1 MAFNGAGTFVI
12 DTSGQPV
19 VTGTTISSTVFNAL
33 TADIATGLSTVVC
46 KDGQTTPTA
55 NLPMGN
61 YKHTGASNATTAG
74 QYLVYGQNITG
85 ASANFT
91 GSANIT
97 GSANVSG
104 SASITGN
111 VTGGNLTTAG
121 VVTATGNL
129 SGSNLTLTSGFIN
142 GVNTSAAGA
151 MLTGNGTA
159 LVGCQLN
166 ASAPFVLFNSTANA
180 AAPATAAEMTAA
192 LNITTTT
199 GQITTLTYETAN
211 NTNGATLTGGTWDG
225 INLNT
230 TSGAAQLALNAT
242 TGNFTFNATGNY
254 SMVGMAKLTQ
264 YFSLGGGF
272 IIRLRLRNH
281 TAGTDAVLGMSQRSD
296 AVGSATTAHEVAHL
310 PETAVNVTNTS
321 HVYQLQAYSDT
332 TPAFGSAVATG
343 TNEVFAALTVRKI
356 P

>member
-166 ASAPFVLFNSTANA
+166 ASAPFVLFNTTANA
-180 AAPATAAEMTAA
+180 AAPASAAQVTTA
-192 LNITTTT
+192 LNISSTQRAYLRYTASNGTNGGSTST
-199 GQITTLTYETAN
+199 GWTHVPLNNVTDADGIVTLTSNNFTLTAGNYTISAQHAAGANGQYMRAGITYAAN
-211 NTNGATLTGGTWDG
+211 NTLIANSSIGFSQYASVSDSKVLEVPPFDLTLAA
-225 INLNT
+225 NT
-230 TSGAAQLALNAT
+230 TLRLQTWMNSGYATYGLGIASGAGQTEVYAQ
-242 TGNFTFNATGNY
+242 
-254 SMVGMAKLTQ
+254 
-264 YFSLGGGF
+264 
-272 IIRLRLRNH
+272 
-281 TAGTDAVLGMSQRSD
+281 
-296 AVGSATTAHEVAHL
+296 
-310 PETAVNVTNTS
+310 VNVEKRS
-321 HVYQLQAYSDT
+321 
-332 TPAFGSAVATG
+332 
-343 TNEVFAALTVRKI
+343 
-356 P
+356 